1 MLNMPVTNAIQS
13 NAAQNWTD
21 IVTGFVNAST
31 VFTQD
36 DGALIEVA
44 CENNGKCDIDQ
55 RAYKGIAT
63 RSFARAAQV
72 APIVADSLHAI
83 INASA
88 KGAANNC
95 EGSGD
100 NVACGLDW
108 STTNN
113 GTYERRTAADGNLGE
128 VLSALS
134 AIQALLWPTI
144 DPNGTIESLSPNTT
158 ASGSPSG
165 TSGNGAQ
172 HTGAGATLAASFT
185 FVMAIAFAA
194 ALGC

>member
-1 MLNMPVTNAIQS
+1 LDMHPANAVQS
-13 NAAQNWTD
+13 NAAQNWTN

-36 DGALIEVA
+36 GGALREVA
-44 CENNGKCDIDQ
+44 CENNGKCSTDQ

-63 RSFARAAQV
+63 RSLARAAQI

-113 GTYERRTAADGNLGE
+113 GTYERHTAANGNLGE

-134 AIQALLWPTI
+134 AVQALLWPTI
-144 DPNGTIESLSPNTT
+144 DANGTTGYLSPNTT

-165 TSGNGAQ
+165 TSGIDAQ

-185 FVMAIAFAA
+185 LVMAIAFAA
-194 ALGC
+194 ALSC